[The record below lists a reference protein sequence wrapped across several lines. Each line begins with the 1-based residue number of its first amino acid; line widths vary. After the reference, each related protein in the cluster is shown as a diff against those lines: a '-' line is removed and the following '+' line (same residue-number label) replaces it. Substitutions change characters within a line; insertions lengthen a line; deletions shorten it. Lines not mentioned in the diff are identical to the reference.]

1 VSTADNFVHDAHPDP
16 ARCWHCS
23 ALRRTLST
31 LGIATTIAVG
41 LTLVHRGHFV
51 DNLVYALCI
60 GLLCELVL
68 DGGRHALAWLI
79 RRRSPDNQAARHG
92 WPGWGWMG
100 VCIAVGVPLAY
111 VGGHA
116 LGDAIT
122 GYHSGLGDWRP
133 NAAML
138 MVSLTLG
145 FGATFFFKAQG
156 ELAASR
162 AAAES
167 ALRVAA
173 EHRLKLLES
182 QLEPHM
188 LFNTLANLR
197 VLIALDPPQA
207 QAMLD
212 HLIAFLRSTLQ
223 GSRATLHPLHAEFDR
238 LRDYLALMG
247 VRMGPRLQ
255 THLDLPPELADIAVP
270 ALLLQPLV
278 ENAIRHGLEP
288 AIDGGQVRIEARRL
302 DRPGGARLQLRVF
315 DSGDGQTHVRAPLPS
330 TGTGFGLSQ
339 VRERLRTLY
348 GTEAT
353 LTLTRTDSPQEPAGT
368 LALID
373 LPWPMP
379 TPTP

>member
-1 VSTADNFVHDAHPDP
+1 V
-16 ARCWHCS
+16 
-23 ALRRTLST
+23 LRRTLIT
-31 LGIATTIAVG
+31 LGLAVVISLA
-41 LTLVHRGHFV
+41 LTLVGHDRFL

-60 GLLCELVL
+60 GLLIELAL
-68 DGGRHALAWLI
+68 DGGRRALAWVI
-79 RRRSPDNQAARHG
+79 HRHSPDKAAAAGG

-100 VCIAVGVPLAY
+100 VCIVLGVPLAY

-116 LGDAIT
+116 LGDLIT
-122 GYHSGLGDWRP
+122 GDHTTHLRDWRP

-138 MVSLTLG
+138 MVSVTLG
-145 FGATFFFKAQG
+145 LGATFFFKSQG

-162 AAAES
+162 TAAEA

-223 GSRATLHPLHAEFDR
+223 GSRTTLHPLHTEFDR
-238 LRDYLALMG
+238 LRDYLALMA

-255 THLDLPPELADIAVP
+255 ASFTLPEALADTPVP

-288 AIDGGQVRIEARRL
+288 AIDGGALHIEARRVEV
-302 DRPGGARLQLRVF
+302 DGRTRLHLRVF
-315 DSGDGQTHVRAPLPS
+315 DSGSGDPLGAMTNS
-330 TGTGFGLSQ
+330 TGFGLTQ
-339 VRERLRTLY
+339 VRERLATLY
-348 GTEAT
+348 GPGAT
-353 LTLTRTDSPQEPAGT
+353 LSLSRAEAPAAVRGT

-373 LPWPMP
+373 LPL
-379 TPTP
+379 TAA

>member
-1 VSTADNFVHDAHPDP
+1 MTPRPDQP
-16 ARCWHCS
+16 RCWHCS
-23 ALRRTLST
+23 ALRRTLTT
-31 LGIATTIAVG
+31 LGIATAISVA
-41 LTLVHRGHFV
+41 LTLVSHGHFV
-51 DNLVYALCI
+51 DNLVYSLCI
-60 GLLCELVL
+60 GLLCEAVL
-68 DGGRHALAWLI
+68 DGGRRALAWTI
-79 RRRSPDNQAARHG
+79 SRRSPDNHAARHG

-100 VCIAVGVPLAY
+100 VCIAIGVPLAY

-145 FGATFFFKAQG
+145 LGATFFFKSQG

-167 ALRVAA
+167 ALRIAA

-223 GSRATLHPLHAEFDR
+223 GSRTALHPLHTEFDR
-238 LRDYLALMG
+238 LRDYLALMT
-247 VRMGPRLQ
+247 VRMGERLQ
-255 THLDLPPELADIAVP
+255 TEFELPPHLSDMAVP

-288 AIDGGQVRIEARRL
+288 AMAGGMLRISASRIDGPQ
-302 DRPGGARLQLRVF
+302 GARLRLHVF
-315 DSGDGQTHVRAPLPS
+315 DSGTGLNIHASAPASAP
-330 TGTGFGLSQ
+330 TGGTGFGLPQ

-348 GTEAT
+348 GTDAS
-353 LTLTRTDSPQEPAGT
+353 LQLIRTDATQDAPAGT

-373 LPWPMP
+373 LPLPAPTLAP
-379 TPTP
+379 TP

>member
-1 VSTADNFVHDAHPDP
+1 MTTHPDP
-16 ARCWHCS
+16 TRCWHCS

-31 LGIATTIAVG
+31 LGIAAMIAAA
-41 LTLVHRGHFV
+41 LTLVSHGRFV
-51 DNLVYALCI
+51 DNLVYSLCI
-60 GLLCELVL
+60 GLLCELML
-68 DGGRHALAWLI
+68 DGGRRALAWLI
-79 RRRSPDNQAARHG
+79 SRRAPDNLAARNG

-145 FGATFFFKAQG
+145 LGATFFFKSQG

-167 ALRVAA
+167 ALRVAV
-173 EHRLKLLES
+173 ENRLKLLES

-212 HLIAFLRSTLQ
+212 HLIAFLRGTLQ
-223 GSRATLHPLHAEFDR
+223 GSRTALHPLHTEFDR
-238 LRDYLALMG
+238 LRDYLALMT
-247 VRMGPRLQ
+247 VRMGERLQ
-255 THLDLPPELADIAVP
+255 TEFVLPPALSDVAVP

-288 AIDGGQVRIEARRL
+288 AIDGGVLRISASRI
-302 DRPGGARLQLRVF
+302 DGPHGARLHLCVF
-315 DSGDGQTHVRAPLPS
+315 DSGSGPLAPASPDAPPS
-330 TGTGFGLSQ
+330 GTGFGLTQ
-339 VRERLRTLY
+339 VRERLHTLY
-348 GTEAT
+348 GADAS
-353 LTLTRTDSPQEPAGT
+353 LALTRERESASDPAGT
-368 LALID
+368 LVRLD
-373 LPWPMP
+373 LPLPDLAP
-379 TPTP
+379 TP

>member
-1 VSTADNFVHDAHPDP
+1 MTHPTAP

-23 ALRRTLST
+23 ALRRTGIT
-31 LGIATTIAVG
+31 LGLAVVISLA
-41 LTLVHRGHFV
+41 LTLTTQGRFMDH
-51 DNLVYALCI
+51 LAYSLCI
-60 GLLCELVL
+60 GLLIELAL
-68 DGGRHALAWLI
+68 DGGRRALAWAI
-79 RRRSPDNQAARHG
+79 HRRSPDNDAAGDG

-100 VCIAVGVPLAY
+100 VCIVLGVPLAY

-116 LGDAIT
+116 LGDLLT
-122 GYHSGLGDWRP
+122 GYRSDHFNQGNWRP
-133 NAAML
+133 MAAML
-138 MVSLTLG
+138 MLSLAIGL
-145 FGATFFFKAQG
+145 GATLFFKSQG

-162 AAAES
+162 TAAEA

-223 GSRATLHPLHAEFDR
+223 GSRTALHPLGTEFDR
-238 LRDYLALMG
+238 LRDYLALMA

-255 THLDLPPELADIAVP
+255 VRFELPETLADTPVP

-288 AIDGGQVRIEARRL
+288 AIDGGQLHIEARQVATT
-302 DRPGGARLQLRVF
+302 GGARLHLRVF
-315 DSGDGQTHVRAPLPS
+315 DSGSAAPLGT
-330 TGTGFGLSQ
+330 TGTGFGLTQ
-339 VRERLRTLY
+339 VRERLTTLY
-348 GTEAT
+348 GTDAS
-353 LTLTRTDSPQEPAGT
+353 LSLSRTSSPADGT

-373 LPWPMP
+373 LPLLSRPSP
-379 TPTP
+379 